1 MEHMPIFPTHG
12 QCALCLAPWGCHG
25 HRQTTSHDWARCI
38 LCLVMSVPGT
48 MRAQTQGLRASGL
61 CRLEGVGKGETQRLR
76 RFPKCLQRL
85 DPVARRKRG

>member
-1 MEHMPIFPTHG
+1 MI
-12 QCALCLAPWGCHG
+12 
-25 HRQTTSHDWARCI
+25 RQTTSHDWARCI